1 MPKPTK
7 TGKQNSYM
15 QHKHRSQKTEV
26 MFNQFC
32 IMDKEDVWAHGG
44 EESRNESICGQNPP
58 NASEWR

>member
-1 MPKPTK
+1 
-7 TGKQNSYM
+7 M